1 MLHRNVHKKASHMKI
16 MPLVRFRC
24 CDYPSWCLVRTRVNT
39 SKTALPRGRPHDFNS
54 PLVVRKTH
62 LTYLTMMS
70 TTKPNAPM
78 TGKRDEQKEADVGKE
93 QIGDDTTKTNA
104 QIVAT
109 STDGQVGFSL
119 PGLNKL
125 LGPLGI

>member
-1 MLHRNVHKKASHMKI
+1 
-16 MPLVRFRC
+16 
-24 CDYPSWCLVRTRVNT
+24 
-39 SKTALPRGRPHDFNS
+39 
-54 PLVVRKTH
+54 
-62 LTYLTMMS
+62 MS

-93 QIGDDTTKTNA
+93 QIGDDRTKTNA

-109 STDGQVGFSL
+109 STDGQVRFSL